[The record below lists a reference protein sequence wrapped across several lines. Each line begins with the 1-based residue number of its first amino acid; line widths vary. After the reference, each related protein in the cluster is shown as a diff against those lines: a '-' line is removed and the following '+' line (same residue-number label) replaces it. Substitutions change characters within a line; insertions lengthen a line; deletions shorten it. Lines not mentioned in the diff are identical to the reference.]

1 MPTAHELEEVNL
13 AKVTVTGASRVR
25 RRRRIAAA
33 SWRAPSSGLIHGFL
47 DLDVTAAEA
56 WWQAFPKVS
65 ATHVVG
71 CAIARA
77 VAACPDARGRV
88 VGGRILTRETV
99 DIAFVVDREGRDLT
113 STCVRDADQLDPAAL
128 ARALAGRTRDV
139 RGGRDR
145 ELGKASHVAAVF
157 PSGIRRSFL
166 WASGVWTA
174 GLGRPL
180 RPFGLE
186 PHPFGSVLVSSVGMF
201 GLDTGLAPIL
211 PYARHAGTAVV
222 GEVTW
227 QARVVGGEI
236 VPRRML
242 RLGVTLDHRLVDGAQ
257 AALMA
262 RIVREISEH
271 PWETWGGAAPDPSL
285 VAGAPDP
292 TEIA

>member
-1 MPTAHELEEVNL
+1 VPEPANT
-13 AKVTVTGASRVR
+13 AKVTEAGSRRVTR
-25 RRRRIAAA
+25 RRKIAAA
-33 SWRAPSSGLIHGFL
+33 SWRAPSNGLIHAFL
-47 DLDVTAAEA
+47 DLDVTAAEE
-56 WWQAFPKVS
+56 WWRDYPRVS

-71 CAIARA
+71 CAIAQA

-99 DIAFVVDREGRDLT
+99 DVAFVVDRAGRDLT
-113 STCVRDADQLDPAAL
+113 STCVRDADTLDPAAL
-128 ARALAGRTRDV
+128 AVALGERARDV

-145 ELGKASHVAAVF
+145 ELGKASHVAARF
-157 PSGIRRSFL
+157 PSGIRRLFL
-166 WASGVWTA
+166 WASGVWTG
-174 GLGRPL
+174 GLGWPL

-227 QARVVGGEI
+227 QARVVHGEI

-262 RIVREISEH
+262 RIVREIAER
-271 PWETWGGAAPDPSL
+271 PWETWGGGVPASFVLADEPDPL
-285 VAGAPDP
+285 
-292 TEIA
+292 EII

>member
-1 MPTAHELEEVNL
+1 MPND
-13 AKVTVTGASRVR
+13 VTKAQVTDAGGSRVR

-47 DLDVTAAEA
+47 DIDVTAAEE
-56 WWQAFPKVS
+56 WWRPQPKVS

-71 CAIARA
+71 CAIAQA

-88 VGGRILTRETV
+88 VGGRILTRDTV
-99 DIAFVVDREGRDLT
+99 DVAFVVDREGRDLT
-113 STCVRDADQLDPAAL
+113 STCVRDADTLSPIALAAAL
-128 ARALAGRTRDV
+128 GGRARDV

-157 PSGIRRSFL
+157 PSGFRRAFL

-174 GLGRPL
+174 GLGWPL
-180 RPFGLE
+180 SPFGLE
-186 PHPFGSVLVSSVGMF
+186 PHPFGSVLVSSVGML

-227 QARVVGGEI
+227 QPRVVHGEI
-236 VPRRML
+236 VARRML

-257 AALMA
+257 AALLA
-262 RIVREISEH
+262 RITKEIAER
-271 PWETWGGAAPDPSL
+271 PWETWGGEVPASYVLAEEPESFER
-285 VAGAPDP
+285 V
-292 TEIA
+292 